1 MAFGTLGRFVSGPGF
16 SPPNSHPGSDSFC
29 AGGPFAEARARLLP
43 LVAPGSLYA
52 SQSHLVDDAPLC
64 ESLLLPPS
72 RRREHGLRPSAPFT
86 IHLVSPSFPSSPL
99 SRQSLQRAS
108 LGEAGTVDDAL
119 ARLPVRGGEDRM
131 ALTPNFRKVAS
142 PLEEIDE
149 RAEQPV
155 LAPEESAVASSA
167 ELAASVLAAP
177 TPATGGDK
185 LGVGALPRGG

>member
-1 MAFGTLGRFVSGPGF
+1 
-16 SPPNSHPGSDSFC
+16 
-29 AGGPFAEARARLLP
+29 
-43 LVAPGSLYA
+43 
-52 SQSHLVDDAPLC
+52 
-64 ESLLLPPS
+64 
-72 RRREHGLRPSAPFT
+72 
-86 IHLVSPSFPSSPL
+86 
-99 SRQSLQRAS
+99 
-108 LGEAGTVDDAL
+108 
-119 ARLPVRGGEDRM
+119 M

-155 LAPEESAVASSA
+155 LAPEGSAVAISA